1 MISKIIW
8 NIRKKGG
15 ALGLLFAKRRGNY
28 LLDYWGKILSQ
39 LIAIGENYFIIF
51 PQSFANWRKF
61 VSLVLSQ
68 SFANWRK
75 LFYYFPQ

>member
-51 PQSFANWRKF
+51 PNKIATLTQKVFISIIIFSIFSQLWR
-61 VSLVLSQ
+61 
-68 SFANWRK
+68 
-75 LFYYFPQ
+75 